1 MSDKTAI
8 TALPSENDGLE
19 AILARIEKDRESAP
33 KEDATKTQKTALG
46 NSFKMYS
53 KKWPLGPEGYFY
65 NSKGDLK
72 KISEMSE
79 SYLQYTIN
87 WIDKQWPDSRIYN
100 DEHPQWLLNK
110 YGELEKELDV
120 R

>member
-1 MSDKTAI
+1 MKQAKKDEPKTG
-8 TALPSENDGLE
+8 E
-19 AILARIEKDRESAP
+19 
-33 KEDATKTQKTALG
+33 TALG

-79 SYLQYTIN
+79 SYLQYTMN
-87 WIDKQWPDSRIYN
+87 WIDKQWPDSLVGIHN
-100 DEHPQWLLNK
+100 EHPQWLMNK
-110 YGELEKELDV
+110 YEELEKELDV